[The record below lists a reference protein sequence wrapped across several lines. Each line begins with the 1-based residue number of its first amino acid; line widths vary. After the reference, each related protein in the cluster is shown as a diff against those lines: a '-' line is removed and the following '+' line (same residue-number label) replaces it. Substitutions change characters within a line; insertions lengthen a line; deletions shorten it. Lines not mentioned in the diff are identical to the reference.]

1 MSYLDKKSAK
11 EKDQNG
17 KKILLLGLTQ
27 SGKTSILKTFFEEMT
42 PEATTSLAATTKFE
56 SNLYD
61 FNNNKIQVYDVGGQ
75 IVYLEEAIEKNKERI
90 FTDVKIMIFVIELP
104 NLSTYELS
112 RQYLL
117 RVLKNVYLYSD
128 DPKTYIFAHK
138 IDLISEEYRDKAVQ
152 VFKKY
157 FAIQDVKKIKVFQTS
172 IYEST
177 SQKALKEILEN

>member
-1 MSYLDKKSAK
+1 MSYLEGTSAIIKNQKS
-11 EKDQNG
+11 E
-17 KKILLLGLTQ
+17 KILLLGLTQ
-27 SGKTSILKTFFEEMT
+27 SGKTSIIKTYFEGMT
-42 PEATTSLAATTKFE
+42 PEDTESLDATIKFE
-56 SNLYD
+56 SNSYSLND
-61 FNNNKIQVYDVGGQ
+61 HKIQVYDVGGQ

-104 NLSTYELS
+104 NMSTYELS

-157 FAIQDVKKIKVFQTS
+157 FAIDEVKRIKVFQTS
-172 IYEST
+172 IYENT
-177 SQKALKEILEN
+177 SEKALKEILEN